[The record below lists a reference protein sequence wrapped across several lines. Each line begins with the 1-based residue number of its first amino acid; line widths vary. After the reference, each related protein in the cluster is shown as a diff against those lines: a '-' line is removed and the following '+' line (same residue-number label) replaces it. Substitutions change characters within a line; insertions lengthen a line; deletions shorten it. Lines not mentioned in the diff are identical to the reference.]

1 MKLHSQFAIAGLA
14 GLAGRW
20 LLPCAAAFVP
30 AFAVAQD
37 RAQSYPEKAV
47 QIVVPFAAG
56 GPADLLAR
64 AVGERVAKA
73 TSKPFV
79 VENKAG
85 AAGNIGVDMVAKA
98 APDGYTI
105 GLIPTGNIAVNPAL
119 MPKLPYKQT
128 DLAPVTM
135 LATAENV
142 LVVNTALQVKS
153 LAELLK
159 LASQKPGR
167 LTFASPGAGSQAHL
181 AGELLQQDAN
191 ISLIHVPY
199 KGINP
204 AMTDVIG
211 GQVTMMFVPLSS
223 ALPYIKTGKVQALAV
238 ASPRRSQALPGVP
251 TVAEQGFPKFEA
263 VSWYALMAPT
273 GTPQEVVRKLG
284 KLVDKALAD
293 PELKEKLATVG
304 LETVGGTP
312 EQLAATI
319 QKESSRWAA
328 LIRQRQISAE

>member
-1 MKLHSQFAIAGLA
+1 MKLKNQSVIVDVAR
-14 GLAGRW
+14 RW
-20 LLPCAAAFVP
+20 VLPCAAAFVP
-30 AFAVAQD
+30 WIAVAQD

-47 QIVVPFAAG
+47 HIIVPFAAG

-64 AVGERVAKA
+64 AVGERLAKA
-73 TSKPFV
+73 AGRPFV

-85 AAGNIGVDMVAKA
+85 AAGNIGVEAVAKA

-105 GLIPTGNIAVNPAL
+105 GLIPTGNIAVNTAL

-128 DLAPVTM
+128 DLVPVTM

-159 LASQKPGR
+159 LANQKTGR

-199 KGINP
+199 KGISP

-223 ALPYIKTGKVQALAV
+223 AMPYIKAGKVQALAV
-238 ASPRRSQALPGVP
+238 ASPKRSQSLPAVP

-263 VSWYALMAPT
+263 VSWYALMAPA
-273 GTPQEVVRKLG
+273 GTSQDAVRKLG

-293 PELKEKLATVG
+293 PELKERLATVG
-304 LETVGGTP
+304 LETAGGTP

-328 LIRQRQISAE
+328 LIRHRQISAN